1 MGEKNILF
9 TKAAMLMMALKFVM
23 DKDPAFLTHPEWC
36 KDREKLFN
44 RPEC

>member
-23 DKDPAFLTHPEWC
+23 GQGSGISHTSRVVQRSGKIVQ
-36 KDREKLFN
+36 
-44 RPEC
+44 